1 MEYIISKPMW
11 NFFLKIQ
18 INLFTKR
25 KRPKD
30 IENKFMIIKKEK
42 REEG

>member
-1 MEYIISKPMW
+1 MW

-30 IENKFMIIKKEK
+30 IENKLMIIKKEK